1 MADEF
6 GNLNTSSKIPIFDN
20 EDEID
25 KVAGTFKSGKAN
37 AYLLYNG
44 TEEFR
49 DENNID
55 KINSV
60 INCDI
65 LIYFLVKET
74 QGQENDRVQEQ
85 VRLKNVV
92 LNAIYTDR
100 ERDGNATT
108 LIVDGEAIW
117 GTEVGEITAEE
128 IKSPMFKLKI
138 PVKCSFQHTATGR

>member
-6 GNLNTSSKIPIFDN
+6 GNLNTSSRIPIFDN

-25 KVAGTFKSGKAN
+25 KAASQFKSGKPE

-44 TEEFR
+44 TEEYR

-65 LIYFLVKET
+65 LIYFIVKDT

-85 VRLKNVV
+85 IRLKNVV

-100 ERDGNATT
+100 TRDSNATT
-108 LIVDGEAIW
+108 LVVDGEAIW
-117 GTEVGEITAEE
+117 GTEVGEITTEE
-128 IKSPMFKLKI
+128 IKAPMFKMRI

>member
-6 GNLNTSSKIPIFDN
+6 GNLNASSKIPVFDN
-20 EDEID
+20 EDEIN
-25 KVAGTFKSGKAN
+25 KVAGKFVSGKPE

-44 TEEFR
+44 TEEHR

-65 LIYFLVKET
+65 LIYFIVKDE

-85 VRLKNVV
+85 IRLKNVV

-100 ERDGNATT
+100 TRDSNATT
-108 LIVDGEAIW
+108 LIVDGEPIW

-128 IKSPMFKLKI
+128 IKSPMFKLRI
-138 PVKCSFQHTATGR
+138 PVKCSYQHTATGR